1 METKG
6 DHPLMRQF
14 DTSLKNSKFLG
25 YLEFK
30 VAEFMYC

>member
-1 METKG
+1 MEKKG
-6 DHPLMRQF
+6 DHHLMRQF
-14 DTSLKNSKFLG
+14 DTYLKSSKYLG